1 METCSNLMKWDQA
14 MVYFFLSSATVVVA
28 PEIVAVAAIDNDND
42 DNDGDPSLLKAKN
55 PNNKY
60 NG

>member
-1 METCSNLMKWDQA
+1 MKWDQA